1 MPLLGQAL
9 DQWRAFRNKLLASPE
24 FQRFA
29 VAFPL
34 FRPVSRAR
42 SRQLFDLL
50 AGFTYS
56 QVLYATVKL
65 GLIENLKSEPL
76 AIPAI
81 AARIGWNAERLEK
94 LLKASASLRILE
106 TTSDGRYTLG
116 IHGAALAGN
125 PWIAKFI
132 EHHHL
137 LYRDLSDPLPLLRGD
152 VKETGLQG
160 FWGYAKNDAPDSVAQ
175 SNAAAYTAL
184 MAASQEAVAAEILAA
199 YDFGQHSH
207 LIDVGGSNGTFIA
220 AAARKHDQL
229 KLTLF
234 DLPAVAHIAREKLSA
249 AGLSHRVTVA
259 GGSFLTDSLP
269 EGPDVATLI
278 RIAHDHDDPSVLAVM
293 TAIRRILPAHGRLI
307 VAEPLSGMPA
317 SAPVADAYF
326 GLYFTAMGQG
336 KTRTVEEIRKLGQAA
351 GFASARAVKTR
362 MPLITSLVQLNVS

>member
-1 MPLLGQAL
+1 VPLLGQAL

-65 GLIENLKSEPL
+65 GLIENLKIEPL

-81 AARIGWNAERLEK
+81 AARIGWN
-94 LLKASASLRILE
+94 
-106 TTSDGRYTLG
+106 DGRYTLG

-152 VKETGLQG
+152 VKETELQG

-234 DLPAVAHIAREKLSA
+234 DLPAVAHIAREKLNA
-249 AGLSHRVTVA
+249 AGLSRRVTVA

-317 SAPVADAYF
+317 IAPVADAYF

-362 MPLITSLVQLNVS
+362 MPLVTGLVQLNVS